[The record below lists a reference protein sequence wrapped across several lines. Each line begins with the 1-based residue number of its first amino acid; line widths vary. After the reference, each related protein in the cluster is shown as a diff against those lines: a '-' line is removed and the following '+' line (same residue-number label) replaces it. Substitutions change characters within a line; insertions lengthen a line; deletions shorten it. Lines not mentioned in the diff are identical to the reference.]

1 MYRRDGTDGAAP
13 LLSECWLAS
22 VSLVLVTVPQRANCT
37 EFREALQQGVVVWE
51 IYLSVTSLP

>member
-1 MYRRDGTDGAAP
+1 MYRRDGTDGVAP

-37 EFREALQQGVVVWE
+37 EFREALQQGVVV
-51 IYLSVTSLP
+51 